1 MKRALAIL
9 PFLIATLAAQG
20 SPNEQRAREIFKELI
35 EINTTDSVGS
45 TTKAADAMAARL
57 KAAGFTDVQVLGPDP
72 RKGNLVLRW
81 RGTSSTGARRPLLLL
96 AHLDVVEAK
105 REDWS
110 FDPFVFLEKDG
121 FFYGRGT
128 SDDKAMAAQ
137 FVANLIRLK
146 EEGYTPD
153 RDLIL
158 ALTADEEGG
167 NFNGVDW
174 LLSNHR
180 DLIEAEF
187 AINEG
192 GGGNMR
198 KGKYLTNEV
207 QASEKVFQDFRLE
220 VTNAGGHSSLPVKD
234 NAIYHLSEGLAR
246 LAKFGFPVQLNEVT
260 RAYFE
265 RSASV
270 ESDPKVAAD
279 MRAVARAT
287 PDPAAA
293 GRLSAAVPYWNS
305 MMRTT
310 CVATRLAG
318 GHANNALPQLAS
330 ANVNCRILPGVSP
343 ASVRD
348 KLVDVLA
355 DPAIK
360 VSFVGEANPSKPSP
374 MRPDVMNAV
383 ESLTKQMFPGVV
395 VVPVMSTGA
404 TDGLYL
410 RNGEIPTYGIDGTFG
425 DMDDVRAHG
434 RDERVGVKQFFEGLE
449 FQYRLIKI
457 LSSASSGSAASQP
470 GGGTGATP
478 RPSRDARPVETK
490 TARVDEIFSRFTT
503 SESPGCALAVVQNG
517 KIAYERGYGRASLE
531 LDVPITPQTVFDIG
545 STSKQFTAFSLL
557 LLERDGKLSL
567 DEDIRKY
574 VPEVPDYGPR
584 ITIRHL
590 LTHTSG
596 LRDYTDLLG
605 FDGHD
610 TADSTDDRDA
620 LDLIAR
626 QRGVNFAPGEE
637 WRYSN
642 SGFFLASIIVR
653 RASGQSLAAFARERI
668 FQPLGMTST
677 QFLDDTTRVV
687 PKRAT
692 AYSPRQERQAASG
705 GGFRVNMSDW
715 NQTGD
720 GAVQTTVED
729 LARWDENFYT
739 SKVGDARMLQAM
751 QTPGRLNTGKAH
763 DYGLGLTI
771 GSYGGLKRVSHG
783 GSWAGYRAE
792 LMRFPERH
800 TSIIT
805 LCNVSNSGPTALAES
820 VAAVWL
826 ADAGLGTLSPPAPRA
841 SAATPPPAPPSLSDD
856 ELRAHA
862 GRYASPELTLPWI
875 VELVDHQL
883 RVRIRKGSGDVL
895 TPVSRDEFRW
905 SGTRITFERDA
916 LVITNRGVEKLRLA
930 KVSSGSS

>member
-1 MKRALAIL
+1 MRAAAATTVASFLAFASL
-9 PFLIATLAAQG
+9 TAQPG
-20 SPNEQRAREIFKELI
+20 TNDARARAIFKELI
-35 EINTTDSVGS
+35 EINTTDSIGS
-45 TTKAADAMAARL
+45 TTKAADAMAVRL
-57 KAAGFTDVQVLGPDP
+57 KAAGFPAADVQVLGPDP

-81 RGTSSTGARRPLLLL
+81 RGTSSTAVRKPLLLL

-128 SDDKAMAAQ
+128 SDDKGMASQ

-174 LLSNHR
+174 LVKNHR
-180 DLIEAEF
+180 ELIDAEF

-192 GGGNMR
+192 GNGNMR

-207 QASEKVFQDFRLE
+207 QASEKVFQDFHLE
-220 VTNAGGHSSLPVKD
+220 VTNSGGHSSLPVKD
-234 NAIYHLSEGLAR
+234 NAIYHLSGGLTR
-246 LAKFGFPVQLNEVT
+246 LAKFDFPVQLNEVT

-265 RSASV
+265 RSAPA
-270 ESDPKVAAD
+270 ESDPTVAAD

-293 GRLSAAVPYWNS
+293 SRLSAAVPYWNS

-318 GHANNALPQLAS
+318 GHANNALPQLAT

-348 KLVDVLA
+348 KLVEILA
-355 DPAIK
+355 DPQIK
-360 VSFVGEANPSKPSP
+360 ISFVGEATPSKPSP
-374 MRPDVMNAV
+374 PRTDVMNAV
-383 ESLTKQMFPGVV
+383 ESLTKDMFPGVV

-449 FQYRLIKI
+449 FQYRLIKA
-457 LSSASSGSAASQP
+457 LSSSSDTTRAPRAVAAP
-470 GGGTGATP
+470 LAP
-478 RPSRDARPVETK
+478 PAR
-490 TARVDEIFSRFTT
+490 ARVD
-503 SESPGCALAVVQNG
+503 A
-517 KIAYERGYGRASLE
+517 
-531 LDVPITPQTVFDIG
+531 
-545 STSKQFTAFSLL
+545 
-557 LLERDGKLSL
+557 
-567 DEDIRKY
+567 
-574 VPEVPDYGPR
+574 
-584 ITIRHL
+584 
-590 LTHTSG
+590 
-596 LRDYTDLLG
+596 
-605 FDGHD
+605 
-610 TADSTDDRDA
+610 
-620 LDLIAR
+620 
-626 QRGVNFAPGEE
+626 
-637 WRYSN
+637 
-642 SGFFLASIIVR
+642 
-653 RASGQSLAAFARERI
+653 
-668 FQPLGMTST
+668 
-677 QFLDDTTRVV
+677 
-687 PKRAT
+687 
-692 AYSPRQERQAASG
+692 
-705 GGFRVNMSDW
+705 
-715 NQTGD
+715 
-720 GAVQTTVED
+720 
-729 LARWDENFYT
+729 
-739 SKVGDARMLQAM
+739 AM
-751 QTPGRLNTGKAH
+751 QTVGRLNDGKAH

-771 GSYGGLKRVSHG
+771 GTYGGLKRVSHG

-820 VAAVWL
+820 VAAIWL
-826 ADAGLGTLSPPAPRA
+826 ADAGLKPPAPRA
-841 SAATPPPAPPSLSDD
+841 ATPPPPAPPQLSDA

-862 GRYASPELTLPWI
+862 GRYSSPELTLPWNI
-875 VELVDHQL
+875 ELVDHQL
-883 RVRIRKGSGDVL
+883 KLRIRKGDGETL
-895 TPVSRDEFRW
+895 MPVSRDEFRW
-905 SGTRITFERDA
+905 NGSRITFERDA
-916 LVITNRGVEKLRLA
+916 LTITNRGVERLRLSR
-930 KVSSGSS
+930 VPSGAS

>member
-1 MKRALAIL
+1 MR
-9 PFLIATLAAQG
+9 TLAATAGVLLLALASSSPATAQTG
-20 SPNEQRAREIFKELI
+20 SNDVRAREIFKELI
-35 EINTTDSVGS
+35 EINTTDSVGNN
-45 TTKAADAMAARL
+45 TQAAEAMAARL
-57 KAAGFTDVQVLGPDP
+57 KAAGFPASDIQVLGPDP
-72 RKGNLVLRW
+72 RKGNLVFRW
-81 RGTSSTGARRPLLLL
+81 RGSGARRPLLLL

-137 FVANLIRLK
+137 LVANLIRLK
-146 EEGYTPD
+146 EEGYRPD

-158 ALTADEEGG
+158 ALTSDEEGG
-167 NFNGVDW
+167 SFNGVDW
-174 LLSNHR
+174 LVKNHR
-180 DLIEAEF
+180 DLIDAEF

-207 QASEKVFQDFRLE
+207 QASEKVFQDFRFE

-234 NAIYHLSEGLAR
+234 NAIYHLSDGLAR
-246 LAKFGFPVQLNEVT
+246 LAKFDFPVQLNEVT

-293 GRLSAAVPYWNS
+293 ARLSAAVPYWNS

-318 GHANNALPQLAS
+318 GHANNALPQLAT

-343 ASVRD
+343 SSVRD
-348 KLVDVLA
+348 KLVEIVA
-355 DPAIK
+355 DSQIK
-360 VSFVGEANPSKPSP
+360 ISFVGEANPSKPSP
-374 MRPDVMNAV
+374 LRPDVMNAV
-383 ESLTKQMFPGVV
+383 ESLTKEMFPGTV

-434 RDERVGVKQFFEGLE
+434 RDERVGVKQFFEGLQ
-449 FQYRLIKI
+449 FQYRLIKA
-457 LSSASSGSAASQP
+457 LSSSAGPTAGP
-470 GGGTGATP
+470 
-478 RPSRDARPVETK
+478 E
-490 TARVDEIFSRFTT
+490 ARVDEIFSRFTA
-503 SESPGCALAVVQNG
+503 SPAPGCALAIAQNG
-517 KIAYERGYGRASLE
+517 RIAYERGYGRASLE
-531 LDVPITPQTVFDIG
+531 LDVPITPKTVFDIG

-567 DEDIRKY
+567 DDDIRRFL
-574 VPEVPDYGPR
+574 PEVPDYGQR

-596 LRDYTDLLG
+596 LRDYTDLLE

-610 TADSTDDRDA
+610 TADFTDDRDA

-626 QRGVNFAPGEE
+626 QRGVNFSPGQE

-642 SGFFLASIIVR
+642 TGFFLASIIVK
-653 RASGQSLAAFARERI
+653 RASGQSLASFAHDRI
-668 FQPLGMTST
+668 FVPLGMTST
-677 QFLDDTTRVV
+677 QYLDDTTRVV
-687 PKRAT
+687 PSRAT
-692 AYSPRQERQAASG
+692 AYSPRDSKSG

-729 LARWDENFYT
+729 LARWDENFYAP
-739 SKVGDARMLQAM
+739 KVGDARAIAAM
-751 QTPGRLNTGKAH
+751 QTVGRLNDGKAH
-763 DYGLGLTI
+763 DYGLGLSVGT
-771 GSYGGLKRVSHG
+771 YGGLKRVSHG

-792 LMRFPERH
+792 LMRFPDRH

-805 LCNVSNSGPTALAES
+805 LCNVSSSGPTALAES
-820 VAAVWL
+820 VAAIWL
-826 ADAGLGTLSPPAPRA
+826 ADAGLKPPAPRTTA
-841 SAATPPPAPPSLSDD
+841 PAPPSPPQLSDA
-856 ELRAHA
+856 ELRVHA
-862 GRYASPELTLPWI
+862 GRYSTPELTLPWTI
-875 VELVDHQL
+875 ELVDHQL
-883 RVRIRKGSGDVL
+883 KLRIRKGDGETL
-895 TPVSRDEFRW
+895 TPVSRDEFRLN
-905 SGTRITFERDA
+905 GTRITFERDG
-916 LVITNRGVEKLRLA
+916 LVVNNRGVERFRLTR
-930 KVSSGSS
+930 VSNGS

>member
-1 MKRALAIL
+1 MRTTSAIALA
-9 PFLIATLAAQG
+9 AALACVTVSAQ
-20 SPNEQRAREIFKELI
+20 SEPHQARARAIFKELI
-35 EINTTDSVGS
+35 EINTTDSVGNI
-45 TTKAADAMAARL
+45 TKAAEAVAARL
-57 KAAGFTDVQVLGPDP
+57 AAAGFPASDVHVLGPDP
-72 RKGNLVLRW
+72 RKHNLVARLR
-81 RGTSSTGARRPLLLL
+81 GSGARRPLLLL
-96 AHLDVVEAK
+96 AHLDVVDAK

-110 FDPFVFLEKDG
+110 FDPFVFLGKDG

-128 SDDKAMAAQ
+128 SDDKSMASQ

-146 EEGYTPD
+146 EEGFRPD

-167 NFNGVDW
+167 RFNGVDW
-174 LLSNHR
+174 LVKNHR
-180 DLIEAEF
+180 DLIDAEF

-192 GGGNMR
+192 GNGNMR
-198 KGKYLTNEV
+198 KGKYLTTEI
-207 QASEKVFQDFRLE
+207 QASEKVYQDFRLE

-234 NAIYHLSEGLAR
+234 NAIYRLSEALAR
-246 LAKFGFPVQLNEVT
+246 LARFEFPIQLNEVT
-260 RAYFE
+260 RAYFD

-270 ESDPKVAAD
+270 EADAKVAAD

-287 PDPAAA
+287 PDRAAA
-293 GRLSAAVPYWNS
+293 ARLSAAVPYWNS

-318 GHANNALPQLAS
+318 GHANNALPQLAT

-348 KLVDVLA
+348 KLVEVVA
-355 DPAIK
+355 DPQIK

-374 MRPDVMNAV
+374 LRPDVMNTV

-449 FQYRLIKI
+449 FQYRLIKM
-457 LSSASSGSAASQP
+457 LSSSTTTSAAP
-470 GGGTGATP
+470 KP
-478 RPSRDARPVETK
+478 DDAVHAN
-490 TARVDEIFSRFTT
+490 ARVDEIFARFTP
-503 SESPGCALAVVQNG
+503 SSPGCALAIAENG

-557 LLERDGKLSL
+557 LLERDGKLSV
-567 DEDIRKY
+567 DDDIRKFL
-574 VPEVPDYGPR
+574 PEVPDYGKR

-610 TADSTDDRDA
+610 TADFTDDRDA

-626 QRGVNFAPGEE
+626 QRGVNFAPGDQ

-642 SGFFLASIIVR
+642 TGFFLASIIVR
-653 RASGQSLAAFARERI
+653 RASGQSLTAFAHDRI
-668 FQPLGMTST
+668 FAPLGMTST

-692 AYSPRQERQAASG
+692 AYSARDSQSG

-720 GAVQTTVED
+720 GTVQTTDED
-729 LARWDENFYT
+729 LARWDENFYAP
-739 SKVGDARMLQAM
+739 KVGDARMIAAM
-751 QTPGRLNTGKAH
+751 QTVGRLNDGKAH

-771 GSYGGLKRVSHG
+771 GTYGGLKRVSHG

-792 LMRFPERH
+792 LMRLPDRH

-805 LCNVSNSGPTALAES
+805 LCNVSNSGPTRLAES

-826 ADAGLGTLSPPAPRA
+826 ADAGLKPPAPN
-841 SAATPPPAPPSLSDD
+841 ATPTATGGPALSGPPPPQLSDA
-856 ELRAHA
+856 ELRVHA
-862 GRYASPELTLPWI
+862 GRYSTPELTLPWTI
-875 VELVDHQL
+875 ELVDHQL
-883 RVRIRKGSGDVL
+883 KLRIRKGEGDVL
-895 TPVSRDEFRW
+895 TPVSRDEFTLF
-905 SGTRITFERDA
+905 GTRITFDRDGL
-916 LVITNRGVEKLRLA
+916 LVTNRGVEKLRLTRLSPA
-930 KVSSGSS
+930 S

>member
-1 MKRALAIL
+1 MRTTAAAVVTSVLSFATVIPAI
-9 PFLIATLAAQG
+9 AGTAQTG
-20 SPNEQRAREIFKELI
+20 APGNSGVPGINDTRARAIFKELI

-81 RGTSSTGARRPLLLL
+81 RGTSSAGARRPLLLL

-121 FFYGRGT
+121 YFYGRGT

-174 LLSNHR
+174 LLTNHR
-180 DLIEAEF
+180 DLIDAEF

-220 VTNAGGHSSLPVKD
+220 VTNPGGHSSLPVKD

-246 LAKFGFPVQLNEVT
+246 LAKFDFPVQLNEVT

-287 PDPAAA
+287 PDLAAA
-293 GRLSAAVPYWNS
+293 SRLSAAVPYWNS

-310 CVATRLAG
+310 CVATRLAA

-348 KLVDVLA
+348 KLVELLA
-355 DPAIK
+355 DPAIT

-374 MRPDVMNAV
+374 LRPDVMNAV

-404 TDGLYL
+404 TDGLFL

-449 FQYRLIKI
+449 FQYRLIKA
-457 LSSASSGSAASQP
+457 LSSPAQSSAPPAS
-470 GGGTGATP
+470 
-478 RPSRDARPVETK
+478 
-490 TARVDEIFSRFTT
+490 ARVDQIFSRFTT

-567 DEDIRKY
+567 DDDIRKY
-574 VPEVPDYGPR
+574 VPEVPDYRKR

-605 FDGHD
+605 FDGHE

-626 QRGVNFAPGEE
+626 QRGVNFAPGDE

-642 SGFFLASIIVR
+642 TGFFLASIIVR
-653 RASGQSLAAFARERI
+653 RASGQSLATFARERI

-692 AYSPRQERQAASG
+692 AYSPGPGASG

-729 LARWDENFYT
+729 LARWDENFYAPT
-739 SKVGDARMLQAM
+739 VGDARLLQAM
-751 QTPGRLNTGKAH
+751 QTPGRLNNGKAH

-800 TSIIT
+800 TSIVT
-805 LCNVSNSGPTALAES
+805 LCNVSNSGPSALAES

-826 ADAGLGTLSPPAPRA
+826 ADAGLGTLSPPPPP
-841 SAATPPPAPPSLSDD
+841 ATGATPPAPPSLSDE
-856 ELRAHA
+856 ELRAHT

-930 KVSSGSS
+930 KVSSAPTDHP